1 MTRPVAFT
9 LRLPIPIPLKY
20 TTRVWFSGGG
30 IVAHLKN
37 TAQEK
42 FVANPWALQKK
53 GPDHLD
59 EVWGFIT
66 PETGGGSG
74 IRTHDEVA
82 PITVFKT
89 VAFVHSAIP
98 PLRTDAGVEATSPQ
112 IYCTYYWAAVKGF
125 ESKTLQAS
133 IKGR

>member
-1 MTRPVAFT
+1 M
-9 LRLPIPIPLKY
+9 
-20 TTRVWFSGGG
+20 
-30 IVAHLKN
+30 
-37 TAQEK
+37 

-98 PLRTDAGVEATSPQ
+98 PLRTDAGVEAASPQ

>member
-1 MTRPVAFT
+1 MGAHSFT
-9 LRLPIPIPLKY
+9 PEEEG
-20 TTRVWFSGGG
+20 SGKVRGQSVD
-30 IVAHLKN
+30 I
-37 TAQEK
+37 TEK
-42 FVANPWALQKK
+42 V
-53 GPDHLD
+53 PDHLD
-59 EVWGFIT
+59 EVWAF
-66 PETGGGSG
+66 PPPKTGGGSG

-98 PLRTDAGVEATSPQ
+98 PLRTDAGVEAASPQ

-125 ESKTLQAS
+125 ESKPLQAS